1 MKIFKNIFF
10 ILFYFIISIF
20 FNPIT
25 VQAGDNPVD
34 SLFGLTT
41 TNVGGISKDSLP
53 TMIGRIVGALLS
65 FVGVIFLILMIY
77 GGIMWMTAR
86 GNEQQ
91 VEKARSL
98 IIAAIIGII
107 ITLAAY
113 AITIFVGNI
122 LTA

>member
-1 MKIFKNIFF
+1 MKIFKTKVFTL
-10 ILFYFIISIF
+10 LFSAF
-20 FNPIT
+20 
-25 VQAGDNPVD
+25 
-34 SLFGLTT
+34 FGLLFFPFITLADNT
-41 TNVGGISKDSLP
+41 VLDGLTATNDKVKGISSDSLP

-65 FVGVIFLILMIY
+65 FVGVLFLILMIY

-98 IIAAIIGII
+98 IVAAIIGII

-113 AITIFVGNI
+113 AITMFIGNI
-122 LTA
+122 LT

>member
-1 MKIFKNIFF
+1 MKIFKIKVVT
-10 ILFYFIISIF
+10 SIF
-20 FNPIT
+20 S
-25 VQAGDNPVD
+25 A
-34 SLFGLTT
+34 LFGLLFLPLIVSAEGVL
-41 TNVGGISKDSLP
+41 TNLENTGSAIPGIGGDSLP

-65 FVGVIFLILMIY
+65 FVGVLFLILMIY

-98 IIAAIIGII
+98 IVAAIIGII

-113 AITIFVGNI
+113 AITMFVGNI